1 MSLNKSYIIS
11 ALLLV
16 SSPIASAES
25 LRDPTL
31 PGKGFAVVGH
41 ASQAQ
46 DQAMVLNS
54 IVSSGNTAYA
64 VINNKILSVG
74 DSIQGLNIVKI
85 TPTYVS
91 LSDGR
96 KLTLFQAITER

>member
-1 MSLNKSYIIS
+1 MFLNKSYIIS
-11 ALLLV
+11 VLLLV
-16 SSPIASAES
+16 SSPMVSAES

-31 PGKGFAVVGH
+31 PGKGFAVQGH
-41 ASQAQ
+41 ASQTQ
-46 DQAMVLNS
+46 DQVLVLNS

-74 DSIQGLNIVKI
+74 DSVQGLSIVKI

>member
-1 MSLNKSYIIS
+1 MFLNKSYIIS
-11 ALLLV
+11 VLLLV
-16 SSPIASAES
+16 SSPMVSAES

-31 PGKGFAVVGH
+31 PGKGFAVQGH
-41 ASQAQ
+41 TSQMQ
-46 DQAMVLNS
+46 EQALVLNS

-74 DSIQGLNIVKI
+74 DSVQGLSIVKI

>member
-1 MSLNKSYIIS
+1 MFLNKSYIIS
-11 ALLLV
+11 VLLLI
-16 SSPIASAES
+16 SSTMVSAES

-31 PGKGFAVVGH
+31 PGKGFAVQGH
-41 ASQAQ
+41 ASQTQ
-46 DQAMVLNS
+46 DQALVLNS

-74 DSIQGLNIVKI
+74 DSVQGLSIVKI

>member
-1 MSLNKSYIIS
+1 MFLNKSYIIS
-11 ALLLV
+11 MLLLV
-16 SSPIASAES
+16 SSTMVSAES

-31 PGKGFAVVGH
+31 PGKGFAVQSN
-41 ASQAQ
+41 ASQTQ
-46 DQAMVLNS
+46 DQALVLNS

-74 DSIQGLNIVKI
+74 DSVQGLSIVKI

>member
-1 MSLNKSYIIS
+1 MFLNKSYIIS
-11 ALLLV
+11 MLLLV
-16 SSPIASAES
+16 SSTMVSAES

-31 PGKGFAVVGH
+31 PGKGFAVQGH
-41 ASQAQ
+41 ASQTQ
-46 DQAMVLNS
+46 DQALVLNS

-74 DSIQGLNIVKI
+74 DSVQGLSIVKI